1 MNPKKTLYNVVC
13 NVQWRLSFLLSIKFL
28 FPLQENDSSP
38 CEGLWL
44 KTNHIVWLEKFPFTL
59 WLHNSLHTKPLLS
72 SPSSL
77 HSKTL
82 LVHLWVH
89 TKPLIMTLVIAFKTL
104 LLPHLW
110 LHIKT
115 LPLDTLYPKLLLFL
129 HSRTQDLHLQSVGEQ
144 VVQGIGNNNV
154 W

>member
-13 NVQWRLSFLLSIKFL
+13 NVQWCLSFLLSIEFL

-38 CEGLWL
+38 NEGLWL
-44 KTNHIVWLEKFPFTL
+44 KTNHIVWPWEISFYTMIARFIAHK
-59 WLHNSLHTKPLLS
+59 
-72 SPSSL
+72 
-77 HSKTL
+77 
-82 LVHLWVH
+82 
-89 TKPLIMTLVIAFKTL
+89 TLVIITL
-104 LLPHLW
+104 LIALKNPFSTLVSAHQTPYNDTCDCIQNPTTPHLW

-115 LPLDTLYPKLLLFL
+115 LPLDTLYQELLLFL
-129 HSRTQDLHLQSVGEQ
+129 HSRTQDLHPQSVGEQ

>member
-1 MNPKKTLYNVVC
+1 MNPEKTLYNVVC
-13 NVQWRLSFLLSIKFL
+13 NVPWCLSFLLSIEFL

-38 CEGLWL
+38 SEGLWL

-59 WLHNSLHTKPLLS
+59 WLHNSLRTKPLLS

-89 TKPLIMTLVIAFKTL
+89 IKPLIMTFVIAFKTL
-104 LLPHLW
+104 LLPTCDCTSRPYLW
-110 LHIKT
+110 TPYIKNYYYFYIQE
-115 LPLDTLYPKLLLFL
+115 PKIYPRK
-129 HSRTQDLHLQSVGEQ
+129 V
-144 VVQGIGNNNV
+144 
-154 W
+154 